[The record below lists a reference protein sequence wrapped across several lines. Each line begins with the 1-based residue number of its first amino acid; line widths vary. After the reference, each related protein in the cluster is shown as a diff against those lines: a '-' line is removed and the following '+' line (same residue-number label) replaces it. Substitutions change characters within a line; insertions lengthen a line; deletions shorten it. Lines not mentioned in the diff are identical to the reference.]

1 MKRIFINYLLK
12 GVTILVIPFIF
23 FACASSMPTYK
34 YHLAR
39 RTIQAA
45 KEVGADS
52 HPNASSYF
60 YSANRSFNEAK
71 VLLRSG
77 DDWDKI
83 TEKLNKSIKLGEKA
97 EEIASVKTY

>member
-1 MKRIFINYLLK
+1 MKRVFINYLLK

-39 RTIQAA
+39 RTLQAA
-45 KEVGADS
+45 RDVGAEN

-60 YSANRSFNEAK
+60 YSANRSFSEASA
-71 VLLRSG
+71 LLRSKE
-77 DDWDKI
+77 DWDKI
-83 TEKLNKSIKLGEKA
+83 TEKLNESIKLGEKA
-97 EEIASVKTY
+97 EEIASVENY